1 LKLRYKL
8 INGFKE
14 IVLLLNGWNVLFD
27 EQNASVGVY
36 IVLALNE
43 DFGQELSFV
52 KLDYT
57 VENVAPAVAQNVA
70 VVVRELKD
78 GLAG

>member
-1 LKLRYKL
+1 MKLRYKL

>member
-1 LKLRYKL
+1 
-8 INGFKE
+8 
-14 IVLLLNGWNVLFD
+14 LNGWNVLFD

-36 IVLALNE
+36 VVLALNE

-52 KLDYT
+52 QLNYT

-70 VVVRELKD
+70 VVVRELKN

>member
-1 LKLRYKL
+1 MRYKL
-8 INGFKE
+8 INSFKE
-14 IVLLLNGWNVLFD
+14 IVLLLNSWNVLFD

>member
-1 LKLRYKL
+1 LRYKL

>member
-1 LKLRYKL
+1 LRYKL
-8 INGFKE
+8 INSFKE
-14 IVLLLNGWNVLFD
+14 IVLLLNSWNVLFD